1 MSNETSAKLKPSRQR
16 RGPAGGMHGG
26 GMGPAEKAKDFKG
39 SFHKL
44 FVYIGRYKIAIFIVM
59 ALAACSTQHPQ
70 TRVGSGL
77 PSRP

>member
-44 FVYIGRYKIAIFIVM
+44 FVYIGR
-59 ALAACSTQHPQ
+59 
-70 TRVGSGL
+70 
-77 PSRP
+77 